1 MTNSK
6 NKNVIKGIFLYIINV
21 LCLSPIMI
29 YGGQN
34 FSIDSYGIVLDYNT
48 HLNAFIGSYRWFG
61 AFVYKLYYDMFKH
74 NPILDST
81 IDCVVYIV
89 FVAAIVLCL
98 SYTIYSLINKKNA
111 LTYVIINL
119 SVLISVLNVWFCDI
133 LSFPECVFITAIGVF
148 LCFSALIVFIKI
160 PNIKGYILS
169 ALLIILSTGVYQQFL
184 FVFTIYI
191 VAICS
196 FYIVKNKETTLK
208 QLFLRYIK
216 PVVLI
221 IMSGGLYFAIG
232 KIAQLVLDV
241 EPNSR
246 VALSISSIIENCFYF
261 AKNQHSYLKG
271 RGFFYSELLTM
282 CFLAVSFIW
291 FVITIVDWK
300 KNKNTL
306 KTISLW
312 LSYAAAYISAYAPG
326 ILSTSHAAR
335 AMFALFAVFSLFVI
349 GTLVVTDSK
358 YVKAALCAIL
368 CVVLVANTFVFVERE
383 INQKKQNEVDRIW
396 AEQIIENMEE
406 YENEYEEIKQIYY
419 CYDSTTDIAVFA
431 ETAVYQRYSLEAMIN
446 YYSDRGF
453 KAKEMSLE
461 EKEKYFG
468 NKEWT
473 EINIEE
479 QLIFVDDSLYLCCY

>member
-1 MTNSK
+1 MVKRK
-6 NKNVIKGIFLYIINV
+6 NKNVIKGILLYIINV

-34 FSIDSYGIVLDYNT
+34 FSVDSYGIALDYKE
-48 HLNAFIGSYRWFG
+48 HIEAFIGSYRWFG
-61 AFVYKLYYDMFKH
+61 AFVYEIYYKIFNH
-74 NPILDST
+74 NPITDST
-81 IDCVVYIV
+81 IDCIV
-89 FVAAIVLCL
+89 FIVLVAAIVSLL
-98 SYTIYSLINKKNA
+98 SYTLYKLLGKKSILSYILIN
-111 LTYVIINL
+111 I
-119 SVLISVLNVWFCDI
+119 SVLISVLNVWYCDV
-133 LSFPECVFITAIGVF
+133 LSFPECVFITAIGTV

-169 ALLIILSTGVYQQFL
+169 ALLIILSTGIYQQFL
-184 FVFTIYI
+184 FVFTIYV

-196 FYIVKNKETTLK
+196 FCVIKNKETMLK

-216 PVVLI
+216 PVALI
-221 IMSGGLYFAIG
+221 ILSGGLYFAIG
-232 KIAQLVLDV
+232 KMTQFVFDV

-271 RGFFYSELLTM
+271 RGFFDSELLTM
-282 CFLAVSFIW
+282 CFLAVGFIW

-306 KTISLW
+306 KTIVLW
-312 LSYAAAYISAYAPG
+312 LSYVAAYISAYAPG

-349 GTLVVTDSK
+349 GTLVLTDSK

-368 CVVLVANTFVFVERE
+368 CVVLVANTSVFIERE

-431 ETAVYQRYSLEAMIN
+431 ETAVYQRYSLEAMIIGK
-446 YYSDRGF
+446 R
-453 KAKEMSLE
+453 
-461 EKEKYFG
+461 
-468 NKEWT
+468 
-473 EINIEE
+473 
-479 QLIFVDDSLYLCCY
+479 

>member
-89 FVAAIVLCL
+89 FVATIVLCL

-169 ALLIILSTGVYQQFL
+169 GLLIILSTGVYQQFL

-208 QLFLRYIK
+208 QLFLRYTK

-221 IMSGGLYFAIG
+221 IISGGLYFAIG

-271 RGFFYSELLTM
+271 RGFFDSELLTI
-282 CFLAVSFIW
+282 CFLVIGFIW
-291 FVITIVDWK
+291 FVFTIVDWK

-306 KTISLW
+306 KTIALW

-335 AMFALFAVFSLFVI
+335 AMFALFTVFSLFVI
-349 GTLVVTDSK
+349 GTLVATDSK
-358 YVKAALCAIL
+358 CVKVVLCSIL
-368 CVVLVANTFVFVERE
+368 CVVLVANTSVFIERE

-396 AEQIIENMEE
+396 AEQIIDKIDE
-406 YENEYEEIKQIYY
+406 YEDENQEITQIYF
-419 CYDSTTDIAVFA
+419 CFDSQTDIAIYT
-431 ETAVYQRYSLEAMIN
+431 ESAVLHDYSLHSMIN

-453 KAKEMSLE
+453 KAKEMSPE
-461 EKEKYFG
+461 EKQKYFN

-473 EINIEE
+473 TLNTDEQMIFIED
-479 QLIFVDDSLYLCCY
+479 ILYLCCY

>member
-6 NKNVIKGIFLYIINV
+6 NKSVIKGILLYIINV

-34 FSIDSYGIVLDYNT
+34 FSVDSYGIALDYKE
-48 HLNAFIGSYRWFG
+48 HIEAFIGSYRWFG
-61 AFVYKLYYDMFKH
+61 AFVYKLYYDIFNH

-81 IDCVVYIV
+81 IDCVVYIA
-89 FVAAIVLCL
+89 FVAAIVICL
-98 SYTIYSLINKKNA
+98 SCSIYTLLNKKST
-111 LTYVIINL
+111 LTYVAINL
-119 SVLISVLNVWFCDI
+119 SVLVSVLNVWFCDI

-148 LCFSALIVFIKI
+148 LCFSALIVFIKN

-169 ALLIILSTGVYQQFL
+169 ALLVILSTGVYQQFL
-184 FVFTIYI
+184 FVFTIYV

-196 FYIVKNKETTLK
+196 FYVIKNKETTLK

-216 PVVLI
+216 PVALI
-221 IMSGGLYFAIG
+221 ILSGGLYFAIG
-232 KIAQLVLDV
+232 KVTQFVFDV

-246 VALSISSIIENCFYF
+246 VALLISSIIENCFYF

-271 RGFFYSELLTM
+271 RGFFDSELLTM
-282 CFLAVSFIW
+282 CFLAVGSIW

-306 KTISLW
+306 KTIVLW

-349 GTLVVTDSK
+349 GTLVVTDNK
-358 YVKAALCAIL
+358 YVKVALCAIL
-368 CVVLVANTFVFVERE
+368 CVVLVANTSVFIERE
-383 INQKKQNEVDRIW
+383 INQKKQNEADRIW

-419 CYDSTTDIAVFA
+419 CYDSTTDIAVFS

-446 YYSDRGF
+446 YYSDRCF
-453 KAKEMSLE
+453 KAKEMSPE
-461 EKEKYFG
+461 EKEKYFA

-473 EINIEE
+473 EINTEE
-479 QLIFVDDSLYLCCY
+479 QMFFVGDTLFLCCY